1 MADTLA
7 EVAATLD
14 PMLGEDVEAVADRP
28 ISVKCSPV
36 LAGSRTPS

>member
-7 EVAATLD
+7 KVAATLD
-14 PMLGEDVEAVADRP
+14 PMLGEDVEAVAA
-28 ISVKCSPV
+28 ISVKCSPI